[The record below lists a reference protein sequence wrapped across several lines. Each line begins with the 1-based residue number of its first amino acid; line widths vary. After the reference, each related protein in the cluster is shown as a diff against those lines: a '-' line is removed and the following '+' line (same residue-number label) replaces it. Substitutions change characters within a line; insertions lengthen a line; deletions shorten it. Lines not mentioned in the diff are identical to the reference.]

1 MACHLLATCKNVFLV
16 SMMFQSDG
24 QLIQEKSHTAQIVKQ
39 ISLQSALHKQNC
51 LSTHSIVTSL
61 WNLVTMT

>member
-1 MACHLLATCKNVFLV
+1 
-16 SMMFQSDG
+16 MFQSDG
-24 QLIQEKSHTAQIVKQ
+24 KVIQEKSPIAQIVKQ
-39 ISLQSALHKQNC
+39 IRLQSVLCKQNC